1 MAVEGG
7 EKLQGLTCRHW
18 RAGQDWFS
26 LSLSLSLFQS
36 LGPSGFSHPHLF
48 LNSPLLIDLSFAY

>member
-1 MAVEGG
+1 LEGG
-7 EKLQGLTCRHW
+7 AGLVL
-18 RAGQDWFS
+18 S